1 MKKILLVCAAMG
13 FSFSSSFAANVPV
26 NIVGF
31 TYSPA
36 TVVVNVGD
44 VVTFSGDFTFHPTLQ
59 VSQATWNANGTT
71 ALPGGFSYTSGNS
84 QALTITAAMAG
95 TTIYYLCTVHVLSGM
110 KGQISVNVAA
120 SVRENQVR
128 DFNFTVFPNPV
139 TVGSWLNM
147 SIKKAGRVT
156 VSVYDLQGRIVDNP
170 VNTIM
175 QAGET
180 TIPFDAARLQ
190 KGTYILLMR
199 TSAGDMRKRILVQ

>member
-1 MKKILLVCAAMG
+1 MKKILLLCAAIG
-13 FSFSSSFAANVPV
+13 FIFSSANSADV
-26 NIVGF
+26 NITINGF
-31 TYSPA
+31 AYSPA

-44 VVTFSGDFTFHPTLQ
+44 NVIFNGNFGFHPTLQ

-71 ALPGGFSYTSGNS
+71 PLAGGFSYTTGTS
-84 QALTITAAMAG
+84 QTLPITAAMAG

-120 SVRENQVR
+120 GVRENQVR
-128 DFNFTVFPNPV
+128 DFNFTVFPTPV
-139 TVGSWLNM
+139 TAGSWLNM

-156 VSVYDLQGRIVDNP
+156 VSVYDLHGRLVGNP
-170 VNTIM
+170 VNTVM

-180 TIPFDAARLQ
+180 TIPFDAAKLQ

-199 TSAGDMRKRILVQ
+199 TAGGDMRKRILVQ